1 MAEMRFYQNPRFI
14 LLWRWI
20 VFGLALV
27 PWGLWTFNVMQG
39 QAGPEPGRYLLL
51 NLGHGALWCLLLTLS
66 LTPLTRLTK
75 WKGFRVIRRQLGLWS
90 LAYALMHLLSYV
102 LFILGLE
109 WAQLGEELVERP
121 YIMVGTMALLGL
133 LVLGVTSNRRAMQY
147 LGRRWKP
154 LHKSVYV
161 ILILVL
167 LHFLW
172 VVRADLS
179 AWGGYAVAAMGLL
192 LLRWPPL
199 AQRLSR
205 RSRTVSML

>member
-1 MAEMRFYQNPRFI
+1 MSEIRFYLNPRFI
-14 LLWRWI
+14 LGWRWL

-27 PWGLWTFNVMQG
+27 PWALWVGQVMQG

-66 LTPLTRLTK
+66 LTPLTRLTG

-90 LAYALMHLLSYV
+90 LAYALMHLLCYV

-109 WAQLGEELVERP
+109 WSQLGKELVERP
-121 YIMVGTMALLGL
+121 YIIVGALALTGL
-133 LVLGVTSNRRAMQY
+133 VVLGITSNRWAMQR

-161 ILILVL
+161 ILMLVM

-179 AWGGYAVAAMGLL
+179 TWSAYALVAAGLM

-199 AQRLSR
+199 ARRLSR
-205 RSRTVSML
+205 RPRRMASS